1 MMNDERFDQLL
12 DELHNE
18 TAPATG
24 IDAARECVRERLET
38 PVCAEFR
45 SEFTG
50 YLAGTL
56 LESRRLLIQDHLGRC
71 AACRRSLA
79 VANGESPAKLL
90 PMPASRWS
98 GRLGQYSRI
107 AAAAAVA
114 AVGLYAG
121 RERIDSALA
130 PSGPRAT
137 VEAVDGQLIALS
149 TGRALARGASLN
161 EGDAVR
167 TTNGSHAT
175 LRLRDGSAV
184 EMNERSELL
193 VRAAW
198 SGQRIHLERG
208 DTIVQAARQR
218 RGRLQLTTRDT
229 TSSVKGTVF
238 AVSTGVA
245 GSVVSVVEGAVEVA
259 QGGGAD
265 KLVKPGQQ
273 VYTSEAYAGGGVR
286 DAVSWSPNA
295 EKYYALLAEFA
306 TLEKEISAIMSPS
319 LRTKSTLLPRM
330 LPNTIVYVAIPN
342 TDGAIDRSLRLVE
355 NRTRDNATLKEWW
368 DSNKEI
374 QEILKRLQAASVLLG
389 DEIVFMLAPDPA
401 NAKNQLP
408 LIVAEAK
415 AGRKAGL
422 QDAMGKIVGGAP
434 GGAAYTVNGALLLM
448 SATPVDIARLQ
459 PLLGKG
465 AASPFAAE
473 IAQRYSR
480 GAGWIWAVDTTQILA
495 SQTSSSDRSMID
507 ALGLGQVKYFVLEQ
521 RGMGGRD
528 DNEISAN
535 FQGAR
540 QGVASWLATPGAFG
554 SPEYVSPNSIL
565 AVAAATRNP
574 RQAFDELIASI
585 SRVQPGVTTHLR
597 EFEQLT
603 GVNLSA
609 DIASAIGTDFSVSM
623 ETVAVPMPGWTGA
636 VEVYSPAALDRVAQR
651 FVDAANSKMSAADL
665 ATHKLAISK
674 ETVSGRVWNSVTDAA
689 KTQTLHWTYDGG
701 YIVFGP
707 DRAILTRA
715 IATRVSGTPLVRS
728 ARFRE
733 MQPATPSVHNSGFL
747 WLNTR
752 GALDSLLTAS
762 GASAPAALRN
772 LASNRDPVL
781 IILNGETER
790 IAAFSRTRLTSLL
803 IDMMLTTS
811 AGHTGSPASSPKLLK
826 KRLKQHNAT
835 GD

>member
-1 MMNDERFDQLL
+1 MMNEERFDQLL
-12 DELHNE
+12 DELHSETMPANE
-18 TAPATG
+18 ME
-24 IDAARECVRERLET
+24 AAKARVRERLET

-45 SEFTG
+45 SELAG

-56 LESRRLLIQDHLGRC
+56 LESRRLLVEDHVGRC
-71 AACRRSLA
+71 ANCRRA
-79 VANGESPAKLL
+79 MAEAKGESPAKILT
-90 PMPASRWS
+90 MPVSRWA

-121 RERIDSALA
+121 RGRIDSALA

-137 VEAVDGQLIALS
+137 VESVDGQLIALAS
-149 TGRALARGASLN
+149 GQPLARGASLA

-167 TTNGSHAT
+167 TSTGSHAT

-198 SGQRIHLERG
+198 SGQRVHLERG
-208 DTIVQAARQR
+208 DVIVQAAKQR
-218 RGRLQLTTRDT
+218 RGRLQLMTRDT

-273 VYTSEAYAGGGVR
+273 VYTSEVYAGGGVR
-286 DAVSWSPNA
+286 EAVSWSPNA
-295 EKYYALLAEFA
+295 DKYYALLAEFA
-306 TLEKEISAIMSPS
+306 NLEKEISAVMSPG
-319 LRTKSTLLPRM
+319 LRTNSSLLARL
-330 LPNTIVYVAIPN
+330 LPNTLLYAAIPN
-342 TDGAIDRSLRLVE
+342 TDGSIDRAVRLLE
-355 NRTRDNATLKEWW
+355 NRTRDNAVLKEWW
-368 DSNKEI
+368 DSNADLKT
-374 QEILKRLQAASVLLG
+374 ILGRLQAASVLLG

-401 NAKNQLP
+401 NAKEKLP

-415 AGRKAGL
+415 PGREAALK
-422 QDAMGKIVGGAP
+422 DAMDKMVAGVSGVAHS
-434 GGAAYTVNGALLLM
+434 VNGPLLLI
-448 SATPVDIARLQ
+448 SGSQAQIARLQ
-459 PLLGKG
+459 SQLGKG
-465 AASPFAAE
+465 VSSPFGAE
-473 IAQRYSR
+473 IARRYSR

-495 SQTSSSDRSMID
+495 LHTSTGDRSLID
-507 ALGLGQVKYFVLEQ
+507 ALGFGQMKHVVLEQ
-521 RGMGGRD
+521 RGSGGRD

-554 SPEYVSPNSIL
+554 SPEYISPNSIL

-574 RQAFDELIASI
+574 RQAFDELIGNI
-585 SRVQPGVTTHLR
+585 GRVQPKLITDLR
-597 EFEQLT
+597 EFEQTT
-603 GVNLSA
+603 GINLSA
-609 DIASAIGTDFSVSM
+609 DIAAAIGTDFSVSM
-623 ETVAVPMPGWTGA
+623 ETAGIPMPGWVSA
-636 VEVYSPAALDRVAQR
+636 LEVFSPAALDAVGQR
-651 FVDAANSKMSAADL
+651 LVDAANQHMKPEDL
-665 ATHKLAISK
+665 AKHKLTISK

-689 KTQTLHWTYDGG
+689 KTRTLYWTYDGG
-701 YIVFGP
+701 YLIFGP
-707 DRAILTRA
+707 DRAIASRA
-715 IATRVSGTPLVRS
+715 IATRASGTPLVRS

-733 MQPATPSVHNSGFL
+733 MQPATPSVHNSGFV

-752 GALDSLLTAS
+752 GALESLLTAS
-762 GASAPAALRN
+762 GAAAPPALRN
-772 LASNRDPVL
+772 LLSSRDPVL
-781 IILNGETER
+781 IVLNGETER

-803 IDMMLTTS
+803 IDLMLTS
-811 AGHTGSPASSPKLLK
+811 GAGKSGAPSSPKLMRREK
-826 KRLKQHNAT
+826 TRNAT